1 VAIVKVPLEQGPMRW
16 EPKGGVGSCQSDDF
30 SGFFREAG
38 ESREHPYLYHQR
50 KEKRRKEKDLLVCT
64 QSQIRI
70 TAVAMKPKRT
80 ASHRKSACSL
90 CRSFWLSHAN
100 RWLMTT

>member
-1 VAIVKVPLEQGPMRW
+1 MLSTYKQNDLGSVFTETKNCKNKTENYFVTTNQTKPSCRTSYFVGPAVAFPLGL
-16 EPKGGVGSCQSDDF
+16 
-30 SGFFREAG
+30 
-38 ESREHPYLYHQR
+38 LYHQR
-50 KEKRRKEKDLLVCT
+50 KEKRRKEKNLLVCT

-90 CRSFWLSHAN
+90 CRSL
-100 RWLMTT
+100 